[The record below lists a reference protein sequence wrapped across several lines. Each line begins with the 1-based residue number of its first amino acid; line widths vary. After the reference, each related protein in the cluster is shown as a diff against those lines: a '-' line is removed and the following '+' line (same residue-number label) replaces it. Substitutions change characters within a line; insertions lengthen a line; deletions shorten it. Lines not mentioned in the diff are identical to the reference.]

1 MEIEFLTEYNSIM
14 QIGDLAI
21 RGGVITITIRHHE
34 ELGILKPLDRKENV
48 FRLCS

>member
-21 RGGVITITIRHHE
+21 RGGMITRTICHYEGLVI
-34 ELGILKPLDRKENV
+34 LDPLNRTKSV
-48 FRLCS
+48 FRLYS